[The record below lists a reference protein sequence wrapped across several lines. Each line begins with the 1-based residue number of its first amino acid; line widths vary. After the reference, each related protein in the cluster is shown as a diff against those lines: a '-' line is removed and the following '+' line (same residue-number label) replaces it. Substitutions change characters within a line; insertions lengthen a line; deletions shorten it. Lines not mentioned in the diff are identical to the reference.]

1 MSKNIALVTVA
12 LVVPYMELA
21 NATAVLQHNHLV
33 YGNKTISDVPGV
45 YEAKTLNAGETVLV
59 YAKAKVE
66 NSSLANM
73 LYGLAIQC
81 GDEPEMWST
90 TNHEGYDSYTNN
102 GGGLSQA
109 VRYLFT
115 APSAGDFTCKM
126 QAISGKSAHASEA
139 DYLTFLHGETNTLIN
154 VSRVGSGSASWGSE
168 NDKNYN
174 TIEENSR
181 VITYIG
187 PGLKLGTQSYAL
199 RSARWVSAPGAVSI
213 SAIGDVEI
221 TVCYAES
228 GSCAE
233 GYRGDAS
240 IKDAGSVIRTRLIVQ
255 QMPSDGSF
263 TPCAITYIPASGYK
277 ETTISSDTHH
287 QKIHHTSESIPFS
300 PSCGSSR
307 SFISKMEIKWVSG
320 NPIKVEPGFYSVNML
335 INNM

>member
-12 LVVPYMELA
+12 LVMPYMELA
-21 NATAVLQHNHLV
+21 NATAVLQSSHLV

-45 YEAKTLNAGETVLV
+45 YETKTLNAGESVLV

-73 LYGLAIQC
+73 LYGLRVQC
-81 GDEPEMWST
+81 GGSGIWST
-90 TNHEGYDSYTNN
+90 VNHEGYDSYTNSA
-102 GGGLSQA
+102 GGLSQA

-115 APSAGDFTCKM
+115 ASSTGGSTCKM
-126 QAISGKSAHASEA
+126 QAISAHSSHASAA
-139 DYLTFLHGETNTLIN
+139 DYLTFLHGEANTLIN

-168 NDKNYN
+168 NDINYN
-174 TIEENSR
+174 TVEEDSQ

-187 PGLKLGTQSYAL
+187 PGLSLGTQSYAL
-199 RSARWVSAPGAVSI
+199 RSARWVSAPAAASI

-221 TVCYAES
+221 TVCYAGS

-240 IKDAGSVIRTRLIVQ
+240 IEDAGSVIRTRLVVQ
-255 QMPSDGSF
+255 QMPSDGGS
-263 TPCAITYIPASGYK
+263 TPCAITYVPASGYK

-300 PSCGSSR
+300 PGCGASR

-320 NPIKVEPGFYSVNML
+320 NPIRIEPGAYSVNML
-335 INNM
+335 INNI